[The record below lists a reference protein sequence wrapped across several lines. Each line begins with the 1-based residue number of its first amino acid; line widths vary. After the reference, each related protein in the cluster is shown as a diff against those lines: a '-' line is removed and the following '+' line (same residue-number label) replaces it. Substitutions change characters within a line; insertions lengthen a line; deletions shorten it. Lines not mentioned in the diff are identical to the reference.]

1 MLNKIQPSITAARQA
16 RQAFFTL
23 AIAALSFASC
33 KDDKDTIKP
42 DDGNP
47 ATEDKAFL
55 PNKDEVYTYRI
66 SESDGSKSSSTMKVV
81 SVKDSS
87 GISVYN
93 IENEIKEGNV
103 YVTTRNRAFSKDGVT
118 TYELFYEDA
127 INSLYANTEEFA
139 TIEKVTMKGFPQ
151 KQVME
156 NKGTVGSNIT
166 FSKEPM
172 EIGLELLIPIDEND
186 SIEADLE
193 TKITYLDGKATKQE
207 TITTPAGTFNCTK
220 WEYKYEMYL
229 KLSSL
234 FIPVEEKEFVYNVEL
249 WTAPGIGIVKTVET
263 SDDDVSTTELQK
275 ITK

>member
-1 MLNKIQPSITAARQA
+1 MLNKIQPSITNARQA

-33 KDDKDTIKP
+33 KDDKDNIKP

-66 SESDGSKSSSTMKVV
+66 SDSDGSKSSSTMKVV

>member
-1 MLNKIQPSITAARQA
+1 MLNKIQPSIRNARQA
-16 RQAFFTL
+16 RQAFFAL
-23 AIAALSFASC
+23 AISALSFASC
-33 KDDKDTIKP
+33 KDDKGNIKP

-66 SESDGSKSSSTMKVV
+66 SDSDGSKSSSTMKVV

>member
-1 MLNKIQPSITAARQA
+1 MLNKNQLSFTIARQT
-16 RQAFFTL
+16 RQAFFAL

-33 KDDKDTIKP
+33 KDDKDNIKP

-55 PNKDEVYTYRI
+55 PNKDEIYTYRI

-87 GISVYN
+87 GISVYD

-103 YVTTRNRAFSKDGVT
+103 FVTTKNRAFSKDGVT

-127 INSLYANTEEFA
+127 INALYANTEEFA
-139 TIEKVTMKGFPQ
+139 TIENVTMKGFPQ
-151 KQVME
+151 KQMME

-166 FSKEPM
+166 FSKQPM
-172 EIGLELLIPIDEND
+172 EIGLQLLIPIDEDN

-193 TKITYLDGKATKQE
+193 TKITYMDGKATKQE
-207 TITTPAGTFNCTK
+207 TVTTAAGTFNCTK
-220 WEYKYEMYL
+220 WEYKYEMYM

-234 FIPVEEKEFVYNVEL
+234 FIPVEEKEFVYTVEL
-249 WTAPGIGIVKTVET
+249 WTAPGVGIVKTIET
-263 SDDDVSTTELQK
+263 SDDEISTTELQK